1 MTFHV
6 IGIQVWSHEM
16 RLNEIHNQ
24 KGFTGRWEPR
34 LTSGFWQVGGV
45 GVADYVERNPNRE
58 QLDEV
63 VCKDDPRQGFS
74 FVLNNFGLLLDDS
87 FLQNLTERICEGRL
101 NRVSAAKLG
110 CFMSSRS
117 DFKKALFTILCFF
130 HRQEVSNLYLSK

>member
-1 MTFHV
+1 M
-6 IGIQVWSHEM
+6 
-16 RLNEIHNQ
+16 
-24 KGFTGRWEPR
+24 KFTTSKDQSQ

-45 GVADYVERNPNRE
+45 GVTDYAERKPNPE

-101 NRVSAAKLG
+101 NRVSAADLDPVHT
-110 CFMSSRS
+110 S
-117 DFKKALFTILCFF
+117 
-130 HRQEVSNLYLSK
+130 Y